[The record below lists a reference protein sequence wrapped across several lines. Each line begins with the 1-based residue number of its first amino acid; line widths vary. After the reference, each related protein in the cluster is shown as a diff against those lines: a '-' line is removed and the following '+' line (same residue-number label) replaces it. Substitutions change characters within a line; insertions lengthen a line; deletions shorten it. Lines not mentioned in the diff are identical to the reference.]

1 MCIWALSHKC
11 KAVDLAD
18 FTKWMSFLNIKLEND
33 SETNS
38 ECKYHRV
45 SKKHFKPYNRLSF
58 WYFHFTMRN
67 IQLKKHFQ
75 RTIRP
80 TTMNYLR

>member
-18 FTKWMSFLNIKLEND
+18 ITKWMSFLNIKLEND

-45 SKKHFKPYNRLSF
+45 SKKTLQTLQQAKFLVFSLYNE
-58 WYFHFTMRN
+58 
-67 IQLKKHFQ
+67 KH
-75 RTIRP
+75 TA
-80 TTMNYLR
+80 